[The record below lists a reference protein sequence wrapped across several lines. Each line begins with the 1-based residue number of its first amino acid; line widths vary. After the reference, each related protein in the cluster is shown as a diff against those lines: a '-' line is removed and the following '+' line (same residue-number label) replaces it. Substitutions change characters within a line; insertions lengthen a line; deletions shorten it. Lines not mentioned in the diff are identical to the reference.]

1 MNPSVILVCA
11 PFLSVVRPALGVSNI
26 KAALESS
33 GVQTSIEYLNIQFA
47 NRIGVD
53 AHEDIAEKSSPVL
66 MIGEWIFSESISK
79 QNDQS
84 QEAYFRYL
92 SQFYSEAQLLKIRSL
107 RESAREFVDCEA
119 RRLVALRPSIIGF
132 SSIFQQNCASL
143 ALAAR
148 VRELNPDITICFGGA
163 NCEGPM
169 GLALIET
176 FPQIDYVFSGEAEYT
191 FPEFVQRF
199 LAGTPPFTSSLS
211 VYSRFKK
218 DSPPMFVLTGLGTAP
233 ESKTVVEMDE
243 LPTPDFSDYF
253 RTIETISFRDRVVPG
268 LLFETSR
275 GCWWGAK
282 THCKFCGLNGSA
294 MTYRTKSPGR
304 VLKELEELYNT
315 WSVPRFEAVDNIMD
329 MKHVETIFGVLGQQ
343 QADYRF
349 FYETKSNMNSEQLS
363 RIAQGGV
370 TWIQPGIESLHDEI
384 LQLMGKGVTG
394 LQNIRLLRNCMEVG
408 IQPLW
413 NILHGFPGERP
424 DQYKWM
430 ADVIPLL
437 EHLDPPN
444 GLSQI
449 RLDRF
454 SPYLERAEELGF
466 TNVRPIF
473 AYEAVYALAPDTLSA
488 LAYFF
493 DGDCNFNYDEDYVA
507 PLRLAISHW
516 RQRVFEQDEP
526 PMLSMLKIGSIVVVK
541 DTRSC
546 ALERWRCLSADQVRM
561 LNAFRDPKKIEAAL
575 GRLKDDRPEPVDF
588 LEIFDQLVSWNYILV
603 DKDRALCLVTE
614 TIDEIHGPQSR
625 AEYPGGW
632 LDESDKAAR
641 ISFIGASNKKNDGLF
656 NPRPLES
663 GGNE

>member
-1 MNPSVILVCA
+1 MNTPVILVCA

-26 KAALESS
+26 KAVLERS
-33 GVQTSIEYLNIQFA
+33 GVRTSIEYLNIQFA
-47 NRIGVD
+47 SRIGVD

-66 MIGEWIFSESISK
+66 MIGEWIFSESISR
-79 QNDQS
+79 QNDRS

-92 SQFYSEAQLLKIRSL
+92 SRFYSEAQLLKIRSL

-119 RRLVALRPSIIGF
+119 SRLVALSPKIIGF

-148 VRELNPDITICFGGA
+148 VRELDPDITICFGGA

-169 GLALIET
+169 GRALIEN
-176 FPQIDYVFSGEAEYT
+176 FPQIDYVFSGEAEYS

-199 LAGTPPFTSSLS
+199 LAGASPSASSSS
-211 VYSRFKK
+211 VYSRFKR
-218 DSPPMFVLTGLGTAP
+218 DSPPLIGLTGPGAAP
-233 ESKTVVEMDE
+233 ESRTIVEMDE

-253 RTIETISFRDRVVPG
+253 RTIEAMSFRDRVVPG

-275 GCWWGAK
+275 GCWWGAR
-282 THCKFCGLNGSA
+282 THCRFCGLNGSS

-304 VLKELEELYNT
+304 VLRELKELYSA

-343 QADYRF
+343 EADYRF

-363 RIAQGGV
+363 RIARGGV

-394 LQNIRLLRNCMEVG
+394 LQNIRLLRNCVEVG

-430 ADVIPLL
+430 ADVVPLL

-454 SPYLERAEELGF
+454 SPYFERAGELGF

-473 AYEAVYALAPDTLSA
+473 AYEAVYGLEPDTLSA
-488 LAYFF
+488 MAYFF
-493 DGDCNFNYDEDYVA
+493 DGDSKPGYDEDYVA
-507 PLRLAISHW
+507 ALRLAVCDW
-516 RQRVFEQDEP
+516 RQRVFEQEEP
-526 PMLSMLKIGSIVVVK
+526 PMLSMLKIGPITVVK

-546 ALERWRCLSADQVRM
+546 AVEKWRCLSPEQVM
-561 LNAFRDPKKIEAAL
+561 VLNAFRDPKKVEAAL
-575 GRLKDDRPEPVDF
+575 DRLKNDQPGPVDF
-588 LEIFDQLVSWNYILV
+588 PEVFDQMVSWKYMLV
-603 DKDRALCLVTE
+603 DRDRALSLVTE

-632 LDESDKAAR
+632 LGQSDRAAGTG
-641 ISFIGASNKKNDGLF
+641 FIGASNKKNNGLF
-656 NPRPLES
+656 TPWPLEA
-663 GGNE
+663 GGTA